1 MGLFRANALLITLT
15 LFSVFLGECSRIL
28 YDVRSLLMYTPS
40 LSEYTFYYLVLSDFE
55 QDGKN
60 FAGGPVCF
68 VSSRRM
74 YYEDPVVCNSAPPGI
89 AHKPKKE
96 LPTSKKWEH
105 THPMLP

>member
-1 MGLFRANALLITLT
+1 
-15 LFSVFLGECSRIL
+15 
-28 YDVRSLLMYTPS
+28 MYTPS

-96 LPTSKKWEH
+96 QQMGAHTTNAPLSTSWAAQPH
-105 THPMLP
+105 L